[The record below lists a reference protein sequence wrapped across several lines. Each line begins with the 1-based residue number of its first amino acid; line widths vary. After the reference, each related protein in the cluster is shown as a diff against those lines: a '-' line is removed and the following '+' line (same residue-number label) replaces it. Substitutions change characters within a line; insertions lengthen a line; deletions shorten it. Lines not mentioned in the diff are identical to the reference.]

1 VLVTRKAYSC
11 GITLRKALA
20 LARLQSATSSLVLVM
35 AIIVVEAMFQ
45 KTLAF
50 LSFQTSHDP
59 NIARDVMAFLFPLL
73 MNHLILPFLD
83 ASHSIPTCWI
93 DVINI

>member
-1 VLVTRKAYSC
+1 VLITTKAYSC
-11 GITLRKALA
+11 GITLLKALA
-20 LARLQSATSSLVLVM
+20 LARLQSVTSSLILVM

-59 NIARDVMAFLFPLL
+59 NIARDVMAFFISLAYESP
-73 MNHLILPFLD
+73 
-83 ASHSIPTCWI
+83 HSPIP
-93 DVINI
+93 